1 MSSRRAGEK
10 RIAAE
15 QLSNQPFF
23 WTEFGL
29 ESPMQERD
37 CLGWKAHSGGGKG
50 GHVEE
55 EHEVCE
61 KFLVR
66 SK

>member
-1 MSSRRAGEK
+1 MK
-10 RIAAE
+10 
-15 QLSNQPFF
+15 
-23 WTEFGL
+23 EFGL

-50 GHVEE
+50 GHVEA
-55 EHEVCE
+55 EHEVAE

>member
-1 MSSRRAGEK
+1 
-10 RIAAE
+10 
-15 QLSNQPFF
+15 
-23 WTEFGL
+23 
-29 ESPMQERD
+29 MQERD

-50 GHVEE
+50 HVEE
-55 EHEVCE
+55 EHEVCG

>member
-1 MSSRRAGEK
+1 MNVF
-10 RIAAE
+10 
-15 QLSNQPFF
+15 LSNM
-23 WTEFGL
+23 TKFGDGGKGGHV
-29 ESPMQERD
+29 ERD

-50 GHVEE
+50 GHVEA
-55 EHEVCE
+55 EHEIPE